1 MAVEKRQLKTEG
13 IVTKERRE
21 IRCYDYVNHP
31 YEQVRDDLS
40 QDAPRVFQLATKSA
54 VSRAEAVATELHV
67 DFGGIGIK
75 ADVKVSVNKLAET
88 VKSIP
93 SPSTRLL
100 IEWEAA
106 TLPRFFPV
114 MKATLSIYPLTA
126 SETQLDFLG
135 HYEPPFG
142 PMGKTMNAIVGKRVA
157 EASVHRFLND
167 VAAYLRENLAY
178 KEAGFSA

>member
-1 MAVEKRQLKTEG
+1 M
-13 IVTKERRE
+13 TKEHRE

-31 YEQVRDDLS
+31 YDQVRDALRP
-40 QDAPRVFQLATKSA
+40 DAPRVFQWATKSA

-67 DFGGIGIK
+67 DFGGIGFK
-75 ADVKVSVNKLAET
+75 ADVTVSVNKLEET
-88 VKSIP
+88 VESMP

-106 TLPRFFPV
+106 TLPSFFPV
-114 MKATLSIYPLTA
+114 MKATLSIYPLSA

-167 VAAYLRENLAY
+167 VAAYLRSILPIIS
-178 KEAGFSA
+178 AGSARSHPQG